1 MKKKYVVPDQDKKDW
16 TDFTKQ
22 AEDVST
28 KEVDLIKISNEEK
41 KISKL
46 DLHGRTLSEANDI
59 VKKFIND
66 AFENG
71 NRKILIITGKGS
83 RSKSHDNPYV
93 SEKMSVLKHS
103 VPDFIVNDESL
114 KNKISNISKADD
126 KHGGEGAIYIFLKK
140 NKL

>member
-1 MKKKYVVPDQDKKDW
+1 VKKKYVVPDQDKKDW
-16 TDFTKQ
+16 ADFTKQ
-22 AEDVST
+22 TDDVST
-28 KEVDLIKISNEEK
+28 KEVDLIKTNNEEK

-71 NRKILIITGKGS
+71 NRKILIVTGKGS
-83 RSKSHDNPYV
+83 RSKSYDNPYV

-114 KNKISNISKADD
+114 KNKISKISKADD

>member
-16 TDFTKQ
+16 ADFTKQ
-22 AEDVST
+22 TDDVST
-28 KEVDLIKISNEEK
+28 KEVDLIKTNNEEK

-71 NRKILIITGKGS
+71 NRKILIVTGKGS

-114 KNKISNISKADD
+114 KNKISKISKADD

>member
-16 TDFTKQ
+16 ADFTKQ
-22 AEDVST
+22 TDDVST
-28 KEVDLIKISNEEK
+28 KEVDLIKTNNEEK

-71 NRKILIITGKGS
+71 NRKILIVTGKGS
-83 RSKSHDNPYV
+83 RSKSYDNPYV

-114 KNKISNISKADD
+114 KNKISKISKADD